1 MNRKQLLG
9 RAVGV
14 SLTLSLMAAPFV
26 APADMMPT
34 AFSISVAEA
43 AAAVG
48 PTDVVLVGTVQ
59 TKFGA
64 GTDWAPA
71 DGKTKMTPIGK
82 GLYE

>member
-1 MNRKQLLG
+1 MKGVMSNMNRKQLLG

-48 PTDVVLVGTVQ
+48 PTDVVLVRYRRSSVLVR
-59 TKFGA
+59 
-64 GTDWAPA
+64 
-71 DGKTKMTPIGK
+71 IGRQ
-82 GLYE
+82 LMARRR